1 MDAVTEACMYL
12 QTVNPADV
20 TNHITAVIAAVGA
33 LGTAAYG
40 LVDTTKGICGGV
52 SNRGLA
58 YIRKTLTPL
67 LPDTAAGAAGT
78 MLSRDSVFETLKS
91 NWING
96 IASGDQ
102 QSIAKSLIKLRMDAA
117 SAAAF
122 AAITGVDG
130 GVLQNVIAKMS
141 SGTALTQPESDTYG
155 RFDLVLSTI
164 LGQAYQ
170 RADQQYRNTAKLL
183 AIPVSVALSCAG
195 ALAMNFWQWRG
206 AHLGIAFAM
215 GVVATPLAP
224 IAKDLSS
231 ALQTG
236 VQALQ
241 SWKGAI

>member
-12 QTVNPADV
+12 LTVNPTDV
-20 TNHITAVIAAVGA
+20 TSHITAVLAAVGA

-67 LPDTAAGAAGT
+67 LPDTAAGAAGS

-96 IASGDQ
+96 IASDDQ
-102 QSIAKSLIKLRMDAA
+102 QAIAKSLIKLRMDTA

-122 AAITGVDG
+122 ANITGVDA
-130 GVLQNVIAKMS
+130 GVLQSVIAKMS
-141 SGTALTQPESDTYG
+141 AGTALTQPESDTYG

-170 RADQQYRNTAKLL
+170 RADQQYRNTAKL
-183 AIPVSVALSCAG
+183 VSVPVAIALSCAAAVFMG
-195 ALAMNFWQWRG
+195 GWNNHNWGLAIAL
-206 AHLGIAFAM
+206 
-215 GVVATPLAP
+215 GVIATPLAP